1 MNTTEQNDLI
11 SERDLRMALRPLR
24 PDPVA
29 FEEAVR
35 QQVESQKNVLEK
47 DTSDTSSFDQSEWV
61 RVAASLIPIPL
72 LGKSA
77 STSLSIASLGKLSI
91 GKQIVAY
98 AALPATGLLLIFVTT
113 VWSFFKIRA
122 VNRNGNSG
130 EADVQKSMV
139 IIGRWNFLPV
149 TGCLAF
155 VLVSMILLYFG
166 FVIPVFAF
174 FLLSVVAMVTLITRL
189 GHERMVDRGTVGEI
203 LGSWLMTMG
212 QLPFV
217 LVMTGGGSPLLD
229 QSLIQAVLFAGGM
242 VILLIRIQTKWF
254 RSRIVRNLSLS
265 AVTVALTLMLGL
277 IAWFTISLWH
287 PITTKRMKSFVE
299 SFEKAPFSSANWQI
313 WKFPTVWLLDSDVT
327 LNLAKPRKLLE
338 SELAKEEPDP
348 FILRYAFET
357 GLLTPGDTH
366 RLLNLI
372 QQKRFWLSEQSRRT
386 PLTSIGQAFWIVH
399 ALVMRGELSEDDRN
413 VLSDRLI
420 VSMEDLKTRPF
431 GYMIEDQL
439 DITMLARLIDRPLDI
454 DRYRTWVH
462 QTLVDSQR
470 LTPRFSTRS
479 GGFSEYDSINFS
491 NERGTA
497 NAIDLMQIYGVPPD
511 VRINALRSYL
521 RPAAFDIAPSMIEN
535 ACMRTASLHRL
546 ESLPEVPPLTWY
558 DYVQHE
564 QNLLMSIVFV
574 SLCIFA
580 TLSAPKLPNPNDS

>member
-35 QQVESQKNVLEK
+35 QQVESQKNVLGKNATET
-47 DTSDTSSFDQSEWV
+47 TSLDQSEWV

-122 VNRNGNSG
+122 VNRNGKSG
-130 EADVQKSMV
+130 EADVQKSMA
-139 IIGRWNFLPV
+139 IISRWSFLPL

-174 FLLSVVAMVTLITRL
+174 FLLSVVAMVTMITRL
-189 GHERMVDRGTVGEI
+189 GHEGMVDRGTVGAI
-203 LGSWLMTMG
+203 LGSWMMTLG
-212 QLPFV
+212 QLAMQ
-217 LVMTGGGSPLLD
+217 LALNRSGTHLLD
-229 QSLIQAVLFAGGM
+229 QNLIQAVLFGGAA
-242 VILLIRIQTKWF
+242 VILFITIQTKYMGCYF
-254 RSRIVRNLSLS
+254 INLTAAIAVLPILGFS
-265 AVTVALTLMLGL
+265 AF
-277 IAWFTISLWH
+277 FTISLWH
-287 PITTKRMKSFVE
+287 PIATDEMKSVVE
-299 SFEKAPFSSANWQI
+299 SFEKARFSSANWRI
-313 WKFPTVWLLDSDVT
+313 WKIPAVWLLDSDVT

-348 FILRYAFET
+348 IILRYAFET
-357 GLLTPGDTH
+357 GLLTPEDMH
-366 RLLNLI
+366 RLPNLND
-372 QQKRFWLSEQSRRT
+372 QKRFLLSERSRQT
-386 PLTSIGQAFWIVH
+386 SLTSIGLAFWIVH
-399 ALVMRGELSEDDRN
+399 ALLMRGELSEDERDL
-413 VLSDRLI
+413 LSDRLA
-420 VSMEDLKTRPF
+420 VSIEDLKTRPF
-431 GYMIEDQL
+431 GSIIKGQL

-454 DRYRTWVH
+454 DRYRTCVH
-462 QTLVDSQR
+462 QTLVESQR

-521 RPAAFDIAPSMIEN
+521 RPTAFDIAPSMIEN